1 MAVIA
6 CSARLEPT
14 AHRHRLRLTLARE
27 WRGRVPPAYDEM
39 LRGVRLA
46 LPVAD
51 QVERQRLPTG
61 AQQELLPSEG
71 QNRSRRVAPPVLSIG
86 PEAMAAASVTTVRS
100 RRRRRQQRRLG
111 VRATR

>member
-61 AQQELLPSEG
+61 AQQELLLSEG
-71 QNRSRRVAPPVLSIG
+71 EIVRGASHLRCHPSGQEPWRRPAQPQCGYDGGGGSSD
-86 PEAMAAASVTTVRS
+86 A
-100 RRRRRQQRRLG
+100 
-111 VRATR
+111 